1 MNLEVMNLFPRWLL
15 ASLLLG
21 NLGVF
26 VLADDARGH
35 GRSVHGEAFD
45 EGPRQAASLLGE
57 GVTGRV
63 VFPVT
68 ASVGEAQ
75 AFFTQGVAQLHAFLF
90 FEAERSFRQ
99 ALKIDPGCSMAYWGL
114 AVANRAQPKRAR
126 EFMEKA
132 VAGKGKV
139 AAKEGRWMDAYKAYF
154 AEKPDETARR
164 KTLVK
169 ALEGLVMDFPDDV
182 EARVWLV
189 LELWNNSF
197 HGIPLTSHVA
207 VDSLIASV
215 LRDAP
220 MHPGAHHYRIHLWNY
235 EDDKRALSSA
245 ALCGQ
250 SGPGIAHLWHMPG
263 HTYTRLSR
271 FADAAW
277 QQEASARVDHAW
289 MRTRRLMPDQIH
301 NYAHNNDWLVET
313 LGFLGRVDEAMELAK
328 NMIEL
333 PRLGPRTAVVGRK
346 GDKDSESSNRM
357 GTNRLIDLLLTF
369 EMWEALDGLK
379 EGPYL
384 GVQEHLPSEA
394 ARQRLLAAACLARKD
409 RAGAEK
415 VLGAL
420 DEVIAK
426 AVRKRFEAADAAER
440 KALEAGK
447 GGVDVTKAVTDA
459 LNAEKA
465 GVEDCRA
472 YRAEVELL
480 LAADRGDGD
489 RVKFLMKDAK
499 KLTGVR
505 KAVLQFGAGEVEE
518 GLKLAKETAERDHS
532 RVYPEAVYAE
542 LLWRKG
548 DQEGAKEAFGKLRKT
563 AADAKEGLRMFS
575 RLRDLAKACGVEG
588 DWREKRAVPSDSGV
602 RPALDG
608 LGPFRWEP
616 VAAPKWS
623 LEDEKGAIHSSKD
636 FEGSPVLMIFYLG
649 SGCVHCIE
657 QLNAFAPLADRFRES
672 GFPIVAVST
681 DSKDKL
687 GRTLEKAREKGGFS
701 FPVVADPDL
710 ATFKAFGAYDDFEE
724 QALHGT
730 FLLDGAGRVMW
741 QDISYEPFDKA
752 EWLLGE
758 ARRLKGLLR

>member
-1 MNLEVMNLFPRWLL
+1 MKWRAAW
-15 ASLLLG
+15 
-21 NLGVF
+21 LGVF
-26 VLADDARGH
+26 AMAWVGGAGRGDDARGH

-45 EGPRQAASLLGE
+45 EGPRQAAVLLGE
-57 GVTGRV
+57 ASTGKV

-68 ASVGEAQ
+68 AANDEAR
-75 AFFTQGVAQLHAFLF
+75 AFFRQGVAQLHAFLF

-99 ALKIDPGCSMAYWGL
+99 ALKLDPQCSMAFWGM
-114 AVANRAQPKRAR
+114 AVANRSNPKRAR
-126 EFMEKA
+126 ELMEKA

-139 AAKEGRWMDAYKAYF
+139 GAKEGRWMEAYKAYF
-154 AEKPDETARR
+154 AEKPDEAARR
-164 KTLVK
+164 KGLVK

-207 VDSLIASV
+207 VESLIASV

-289 MRTRRLMPDQIH
+289 MRGRRLMPDQIH

-313 LGFLGRVDEAMELAK
+313 LGFLGRVDEAMDLAK

-346 GDKDSESSNRM
+346 ADRDSESSNRM
-357 GTNRLIDLLLTF
+357 GSNRLMELLLTF
-369 EMWEALDGLK
+369 EMWEEVEALRA
-379 EGPYL
+379 GPYL

-394 ARQRLLAAACLARKD
+394 ARQRLLAASSLGRGD
-409 RAGAEK
+409 RAGAEA
-415 VLGAL
+415 AL
-420 DEVIAK
+420 KAADAVIAA

-440 KALEAGK
+440 KALEGGK
-447 GGVDVTKAVTDA
+447 AAADGSKAAMEA
-459 LNAEKA
+459 LNAEKGA
-465 GVEDCRA
+465 VEDCRA

-480 LAADRGDGD
+480 LAADRGDWD

-499 KLTGVR
+499 KLTGSR
-505 KAVLQFGAGEVEE
+505 KAVIQYAAGEVEE
-518 GLKLAKETAERDHS
+518 GLKSAKETAEKEHS
-532 RVYPEAVYAE
+532 RVFPEAVYAE
-542 LLWRKG
+542 LLWKKG
-548 DQEGAKEAFGKLRKT
+548 DVEGAKAAFGKLRKT
-563 AADAKEGLRMFS
+563 AAEAKLGLRPFG
-575 RLRDLAKACGVEG
+575 RLEPLARECGVEG
-588 DWREKRAVPSDSGV
+588 DWRQARVVAGDTGIRPS
-602 RPALDG
+602 LDA

-616 VAAPKWS
+616 VTAPEWS
-623 LEDEKGAIHSSKD
+623 LENERGVLHSSKD
-636 FEGSPVLMIFYLG
+636 YAGSPVLLIFYLG

-657 QLNAFAPLADRFRES
+657 QLNAFGPLAGRFREA
-672 GFPIVAVST
+672 GFPMVAVST
-681 DSKDKL
+681 DSREKL
-687 GRTLEKAREKGGFS
+687 GKTLEKAKEKGGFS
-701 FPVVADPDL
+701 FPVVSDAGL
-710 ATFKAFGAYDDFEE
+710 GTFKAFGAFDDFEE
-724 QALHGT
+724 QPLHGT
-730 FLLDGAGRVMW
+730 FLLDGRGRVIW
-741 QDISYEPFDKA
+741 QDISYEPFEKA
-752 EWLLGE
+752 DWLLGE
-758 ARRLKGLLR
+758 AQRLKKFWDRAGR

>member
-1 MNLEVMNLFPRWLL
+1 MISPMKQNVGW
-15 ASLLLG
+15 
-21 NLGVF
+21 LGVF
-26 VLADDARGH
+26 AVVLTGGVRGDDARGH

-45 EGPRQAASLLGE
+45 EGPRQSAVLLGE
-57 GVTGRV
+57 ASTGKV

-68 ASVGEAQ
+68 ATNDGAR

-99 ALKIDPGCSMAYWGL
+99 ALKLDPGCSMAFWGM
-114 AVANRAQPKRAR
+114 AVANRSQPKRAR
-126 EFMEKA
+126 ELMEKA
-132 VAGKGKV
+132 VAGKDKV
-139 AAKEGRWMDAYKAYF
+139 GVKERRWMEAYKAYF

-164 KTLVK
+164 KGLVK
-169 ALEGLVMDFPDDV
+169 ALEGLVLDFPDDV
-182 EARVWLV
+182 EARAWLV

-207 VDSLIASV
+207 VDSLISSV

-235 EDDKRALSSA
+235 EDDKRALGSA

-289 MRTRRLMPDQIH
+289 MRGRRLMPDQIH

-313 LGFLGRVDEAMELAK
+313 LGFLGRVDEAIALAK

-346 GDKDSESSNRM
+346 GDRDSESSNRM
-357 GTNRLIDLLLTF
+357 GTRRLMELLLTF
-369 EMWEALDGLK
+369 ELWEELEVLK
-379 EGPYL
+379 DGPYL
-384 GVQEHLPSEA
+384 AVQEHFPSEA
-394 ARQRLLAAACLARKD
+394 ARQRLLAAWSLGRGD
-409 RAGAEK
+409 RVGAEA
-415 VLGAL
+415 AL
-420 DEVIAK
+420 KAVDEVIAA
-426 AVRKRFEAADAAER
+426 AVRKRFEAADTAER

-447 GGVDVTKAVTDA
+447 GGADGSKAAMEA
-459 LNAEKA
+459 LNAEKGA
-465 GVEDCRA
+465 VEDCRA
-472 YRAEVELL
+472 YRAEVELM

-499 KLTGVR
+499 KLTGAR
-505 KAVLQFGAGEVEE
+505 KARFQFGAGEVEE
-518 GLKLAKETAERDHS
+518 GLKLARETAEKDHS
-532 RVYPEAVYAE
+532 RVFSEAVYAE
-542 LLWRKG
+542 LLWKKG
-548 DQEGAKEAFGKLRKT
+548 DVEGAKGAFEKLRKT
-563 AADAKEGLRMFS
+563 AAEAKLGLRMFG
-575 RLRDLAKACGVEG
+575 RLEPLVKASGVDG
-588 DWREKRAVPSDSGV
+588 DWRQARVLVGDTGV
-602 RPALDG
+602 RPRLDS

-616 VAAPKWS
+616 VTAPAWS
-623 LEDEKGAIHSSKD
+623 LEDERGAVHSSKD
-636 FEGSPVLMIFYLG
+636 YAGSPVLLIFYLG
-649 SGCVHCIE
+649 SGCMHCIE
-657 QLNAFAPLADRFRES
+657 QLNTFGPFADRFREL

-681 DSKDKL
+681 DSREKL
-687 GRTLEKAREKGGFS
+687 GKTLEKAKEQGSFP

-710 ATFKAFGAYDDFEE
+710 TTFKAFGAYDDFEE
-724 QALHGT
+724 QPLHGT
-730 FLLDGAGRVMW
+730 FLIDGRGRVMW

-758 ARRLKGLLR
+758 ARRLKAFRR